1 MSANSSIL
9 ENLVLEVRELETFY
23 SIDYENVNSDG
34 LIGCDKLTKT
44 DHIIIFFTKNA
55 MKINMTEIA
64 NHGDAELAMIEVPA
78 GKQSA
83 DIHIGS
89 YIGYLAGINKG
100 KDCSIVVVSKDTDFD
115 NVIKFW
121 KTKTG
126 VKTSRVQQIKV
137 STPKITTA
145 KQTTTS
151 KKTTT
156 KVDGNKKTELNQE
169 VMQAVRAAG
178 FDASVANTAAQIAA
192 GFYGEERLANLV
204 HNGLRGRYENYLEVY
219 EAVKKVLSKYDK
231 PTKTTSVNK
240 TTGAGKNKTTVNT
253 EIMQLLSKSGFD
265 NDIVTFV
272 ASTVV
277 KNIDVKNGKQQI
289 YRTIIS
295 KYGQNK
301 GLNIYNHIKKH
312 V

>member
-1 MSANSSIL
+1 
-9 ENLVLEVRELETFY
+9 
-23 SIDYENVNSDG
+23 
-34 LIGCDKLTKT
+34 
-44 DHIIIFFTKNA
+44 
-55 MKINMTEIA
+55 MTEIA

-100 KDCSIVVVSKDTDFD
+100 KDCSIIVVSKDTDFD

>member
-1 MSANSSIL
+1 MTYYL
-9 ENLVLEVRELETFY
+9 
-23 SIDYENVNSDG
+23 IDYENVNSDG
-34 LIGCDKLTKT
+34 LTGCDRLTKT

-55 MKINMTEIA
+55 MKINMSEIA
-64 NHGDAELAMIEVPA
+64 NHGDAELDMIEVPA

-121 KTKTG
+121 KAKTG
-126 VKTSRVQQIKV
+126 VKASRAQQIKV
-137 STPKITTA
+137 SIPKATTA
-145 KQTTTS
+145 KQATTT
-151 KKTTT
+151 KKSTT
-156 KVDGNKKTELNQE
+156 KVDGNKKTKLNQE

-178 FDASVANTAAQIAA
+178 FDASVANTTAQIAA
-192 GFYGEERLANLV
+192 SLFGEERLANAV
-204 HNGLRGRYENYLEVY
+204 HNELRKRYDNYLEVY
-219 EAVKKVLSKYDK
+219 EAVKKVLSKYEK
-231 PTKTTSVNK
+231 PEKAASTKKVTSP
-240 TTGAGKNKTTVNT
+240 AKNRSASNT
-253 EIMQLLSKSGFD
+253 EIMQILSKAGFE
-265 NDIVTFV
+265 NEVVTYV

-277 KNIDVKNGKQQI
+277 KNTDVKNGKHQI

-301 GLNIYNHIKKH
+301 GLNIYNYIKKH
-312 V
+312 I

>member
-1 MSANSSIL
+1 MRAI
-9 ENLVLEVRELETFY
+9 ETFY
-23 SIDYENVNSDG
+23 LIDYENVNSDG
-34 LIGCDKLTKT
+34 LAGCDKLTNT

-55 MKINMTEIA
+55 MKINMSEIA

-89 YIGYLAGINKG
+89 YVGYLAGINKG

-121 KTKTG
+121 KAKTG
-126 VKTSRVQQIKV
+126 VKASRAQQIKV
-137 STPKITTA
+137 STPKATTA
-145 KQTTTS
+145 KQATTS
-151 KKTTT
+151 KKATT
-156 KVDGNKKTELNQE
+156 KVDGNKKTKLNQE
-169 VMQAVRAAG
+169 VMQAVRASG
-178 FDASVANTAAQIAA
+178 FDASVANTTAQIAA
-192 GFYGEERLANLV
+192 GFYGEECLNNLV
-204 HNGLRGRYENYLEVY
+204 HNELRERYENYLEVY
-219 EAVKKVLSKYDK
+219 EAVKKVLSKYEK
-231 PTKTTSVNK
+231 QVKATSTNK
-240 TTGAGKNKTTVNT
+240 ATSAGKNKTTVNS
-253 EIMQLLSKSGFD
+253 EIMQLLSKAGFD
-265 NDIVTFV
+265 NEVVTYV

-295 KYGQNK
+295 KYGQNQ

-312 V
+312 I

>member
-1 MSANSSIL
+1 MRAI
-9 ENLVLEVRELETFY
+9 ETFY
-23 SIDYENVNSDG
+23 LIDYENVNSDG
-34 LIGCDKLTKT
+34 LAGCDKLTKT

-55 MKINMTEIA
+55 MKINMSEIA
-64 NHGDAELAMIEVPA
+64 NHGDAELDMIEVPA

-83 DIHIGS
+83 DIHIVS

-121 KTKTG
+121 KSKTG
-126 VKTSRVQQIKV
+126 VKASRAQQIKV
-137 STPKITTA
+137 STPKATTA
-145 KQTTTS
+145 KQVATT

-156 KVDGNKKTELNQE
+156 KVDGNKKTKLNQE

-178 FDASVANTAAQIAA
+178 FDASVANTTAQIAA
-192 GFYGEERLANLV
+192 GLYGEGRLANGV
-204 HNGLRGRYENYLEVY
+204 HNELRERYDNYLEVY
-219 EAVKKVLSKYDK
+219 EAVKKILPKYEKPAKAASAKKAASTGKSK
-231 PTKTTSVNK
+231 TAVNS
-240 TTGAGKNKTTVNT
+240 
-253 EIMQLLSKSGFD
+253 EIMQILSKAGFD
-265 NDIVTFV
+265 NDIVTYV
-272 ASTVV
+272 ASVVV

-295 KYGQNK
+295 KYGQNR

-312 V
+312 I

>member
-1 MSANSSIL
+1 MA
-9 ENLVLEVRELETFY
+9 V
-23 SIDYENVNSDG
+23 
-34 LIGCDKLTKT
+34 
-44 DHIIIFFTKNA
+44 
-55 MKINMTEIA
+55 
-64 NHGDAELAMIEVPA
+64 
-78 GKQSA
+78 
-83 DIHIGS
+83 
-89 YIGYLAGINKG
+89 INKG
-100 KDCSIVVVSKDTDFD
+100 KDCSIIVVSKDTDFD

-169 VMQAVRAAG
+169 VMKAVRAAG
-178 FDASVANTAAQIAA
+178 FDASVANTAAQIAT

>member
-1 MSANSSIL
+1 M
-9 ENLVLEVRELETFY
+9 ETFY
-23 SIDYENVNSDG
+23 LIDYENVKSDG

-55 MKINMTEIA
+55 MKINMSEIA
-64 NHGDAELAMIEVPA
+64 NHGDAELVMIEVPA

-121 KTKTG
+121 KDKTG
-126 VKTSRVQQIKV
+126 VKASRTQQIKV
-137 STPKITTA
+137 STPKATTA
-145 KQTTTS
+145 KQAATT

-178 FDASVANTAAQIAA
+178 FDSTVANTTAQIAT
-192 GFYGEERLANLV
+192 GFYGEEQLANLV
-204 HNGLRGRYENYLEVY
+204 HNELRGRYKNYLKVY
-219 EAVKKVLSKYDK
+219 AAVKKVLSKYDK

-240 TTGAGKNKTTVNT
+240 TTVNN
-253 EIMQLLSKSGFD
+253 EIMQLLSRAGFE
-265 NDIVTFV
+265 NEIVTYV

-277 KNIDVKNGKQQI
+277 KNLDVKKGKQQI

-295 KYGQNK
+295 KYGQEK
-301 GLNIYNHIKKH
+301 GLNIYNVIRKHI
-312 V
+312 

>member
-1 MSANSSIL
+1 M
-9 ENLVLEVRELETFY
+9 REIETFY
-23 SIDYENVNSDG
+23 LIDYENVNSDG
-34 LIGCDKLTKT
+34 LAGCDKLTKT

-55 MKINMTEIA
+55 MKINMSEIA
-64 NHGDAELAMIEVPA
+64 NHGEAGLDMIEVPV

-121 KTKTG
+121 KDKTG
-126 VKTSRVQQIKV
+126 VKASRAQQIKV
-137 STPKITTA
+137 STPKVTTA
-145 KQTTTS
+145 KQTGTP

-156 KVDGNKKTELNQE
+156 KVDGNKKTKLNQE

-178 FDASVANTAAQIAA
+178 FDASVANTTAQIAA
-192 GFYGEERLANLV
+192 GLYGEERLANGV
-204 HNGLRGRYENYLEVY
+204 HNELRERYDNYLEVY
-219 EAVKKVLSKYDK
+219 ETVKKVLSRYDK
-231 PTKTTSVNK
+231 PAKAVSAKKPANTGKSKTAVNS
-240 TTGAGKNKTTVNT
+240 
-253 EIMQLLSKSGFD
+253 EIMQILSKAGFD
-265 NDIVTFV
+265 NDIVTYV
-272 ASTVV
+272 ASVVV

-312 V
+312 I

>member
-1 MSANSSIL
+1 M
-9 ENLVLEVRELETFY
+9 EVREIETFY
-23 SIDYENVNSDG
+23 LIDYENVNSDG

-64 NHGDAELAMIEVPA
+64 NHGDAELVMIEVPA

-151 KKTTT
+151 KK
-156 KVDGNKKTELNQE
+156 
-169 VMQAVRAAG
+169 
-178 FDASVANTAAQIAA
+178 
-192 GFYGEERLANLV
+192 
-204 HNGLRGRYENYLEVY
+204 
-219 EAVKKVLSKYDK
+219 VLSKYDK
-231 PTKTTSVNK
+231 PTKAMSVNK

-253 EIMQLLSKSGFD
+253 KIMQLLSKSGFD

>member
-1 MSANSSIL
+1 M
-9 ENLVLEVRELETFY
+9 
-23 SIDYENVNSDG
+23 
-34 LIGCDKLTKT
+34 
-44 DHIIIFFTKNA
+44 
-55 MKINMTEIA
+55 
-64 NHGDAELAMIEVPA
+64 
-78 GKQSA
+78 
-83 DIHIGS
+83 
-89 YIGYLAGINKG
+89 
-100 KDCSIVVVSKDTDFD
+100 
-115 NVIKFW
+115 
-121 KTKTG
+121 
-126 VKTSRVQQIKV
+126 
-137 STPKITTA
+137 
-145 KQTTTS
+145 
-151 KKTTT
+151 
-156 KVDGNKKTELNQE
+156 
-169 VMQAVRAAG
+169 
-178 FDASVANTAAQIAA
+178 
-192 GFYGEERLANLV
+192 
-204 HNGLRGRYENYLEVY
+204 RGRYENYLEVY